1 MCLSVCVCHT
11 VWCVWC
17 VCVCVCVCVC
27 SVAVSV
33 PTVSLRRPII
43 YISPPIAF
51 DKAGIVAQTTM
62 LGIYSRK
69 SERARESLQ
78 THLFA

>member
-1 MCLSVCVCHT
+1 
-11 VWCVWC
+11 
-17 VCVCVCVCVC
+17 
-27 SVAVSV
+27 V

-69 SERARESLQ
+69 SERERERAREIERML
-78 THLFA
+78 LRII